1 MSPTYTLGVATDIP
15 IPGRAQRLG
24 PLLFWAT
31 LLLSAFLLF
40 AVQPLFARMAL
51 PLLGGSP
58 GVWNTALL
66 FFQGLLLAAYA
77 AVHGLAARLGPRR
90 QVGLHL
96 VALLLPVLV
105 LPIALPLGAVPPA
118 EHDPTLWLLGLMAT
132 AVGLPYFA
140 VACSSPLL
148 QRWFA
153 SSGHPAAGDP
163 YFLFAASNL
172 GSLAGLLA
180 YPLLVEPRWSL
191 EAQARGWTLGYGL
204 LVLLLLCCAAWTLGW
219 GHGRPSAAGPASAAT
234 PDADAGPAGP
244 ALAPPLS
251 RRLWWAALAALPSS
265 LMIGAT
271 TAISTDLASFPL
283 LWLPPLGLYL
293 LSFVLVFARRRL
305 LPARLVARTLPMVAL
320 PLAVALALG
329 ANQPVG
335 VLLALHLLFLFV
347 AALACHGR
355 LADDRPA
362 PRHLTAFYLWISL
375 GGVLGGLCNVLL
387 APQLFRSIAEYPI
400 ALVLACLLGLPPP
413 ADPPALAPRRAL
425 FDLLL
430 PSMLT
435 AAVAALLLAP
445 QARSMAVYPVLGSLV
460 FPLAGLV
467 AFGFS
472 RRRLRFSLA
481 MAGIL
486 LVGQPYTQSLGSLL
500 YAERSF
506 YGVSRV
512 RLSPDG
518 SQRLLFHGSSLH
530 GAQSTRPAARPEP
543 LTYYARTGP
552 LGWLF
557 QALEPRLAGQAV
569 GAVGLGAG
577 AIACYAEPGQTWTFF
592 ELDPTVARIARDPRY
607 FSFLAACAPEARL
620 VLGDARLTLGRAA
633 EAGFG
638 LLVLDAYSSDAIPLH
653 LITREALDL
662 YLAKL
667 RPDGLLAFHISN
679 RHLDLEPVLGRLAQ
693 SAGLQALVA
702 EDLDPA
708 ESALEAG
715 AYPAIYLVMAREEAA
730 LKPLRGDPRWRPARA
745 DGPLWTD
752 DFASVLGAL
761 RR

>member
-1 MSPTYTLGVATDIP
+1 MHSE
-15 IPGRAQRLG
+15 RAQRLG
-24 PLLFWAT
+24 PLLFSAT

-66 FFQGLLLAAYA
+66 FFQSLLLAAYA

-96 VALLLPVLV
+96 VALLLPVLM
-105 LPIALPLGAVPPA
+105 LPIALPPEAAPPA
-118 EHDPTLWLLGLMAT
+118 EGDPTLWLLALMAT
-132 AVGLPYFA
+132 VVGLPYFA

-153 SSGHPAAGDP
+153 SSGHPASGDP

-191 EAQARGWTLGYGL
+191 EDQARGWALGYGL
-204 LVLLLLCCAAWTLGW
+204 LVLLLLGCAAWTLAW
-219 GHGRPSAAGPASAAT
+219 GQGRPSASEPSTDAAPDAAGPTA
-234 PDADAGPAGP
+234 
-244 ALAPPLS
+244 APPLS
-251 RRLWWAALAALPSS
+251 RRLWWAAMAALPSS

-305 LPARLVARTLPMVAL
+305 LPARWVARALPMVAL
-320 PLAVALALG
+320 PLVVALALG
-329 ANQPVG
+329 ANQPLG
-335 VLLALHLLFLFV
+335 ALLALHLLFLFV

-362 PRHLTAFYLWISL
+362 PRHLTAFYLWLSF
-375 GGVLGGLCNVLL
+375 GGVLGGLFNVLL

-400 ALVLACLLGLPPP
+400 ALVLVCLLGLPPP
-413 ADPPALAPRRAL
+413 ADPPARAPRPAL

-430 PSMLT
+430 PALLT
-435 AAVAALLLAP
+435 AAAAALLLTP
-445 QARSMAVYPVLGSLV
+445 QARSSAVYPFLGSLV

-472 RRRLRFSLA
+472 RRRLRFGLA
-481 MAGIL
+481 VAGIL
-486 LVGQPYTQSLGSLL
+486 LVGQPYTQRLGSLL

-530 GAQSTRPAARPEP
+530 GAQSTAAAARPEP

-557 QALEPRLAGQAV
+557 QALGPRLAGQAV

-592 ELDPTVARIARDPRY
+592 ELDPTVVRIARDPRY
-607 FSFLAACAPEARL
+607 FGYLAACAPEARL
-620 VLGDARLTLGRAA
+620 VLGDARLTLRRADDA
-633 EAGFG
+633 SFG

-653 LITREALDL
+653 LISREALDL

-693 SAGLQALVA
+693 SAGLHALVA
-702 EDLDPA
+702 EDLDPSEA
-708 ESALEAG
+708 ALQAG
-715 AYPAIYLVMAREEAA
+715 AYPAIYLVMARTEAT
-730 LKPLRGDPRWRPARA
+730 LQPLQVDSRWRQARA

-752 DFASVLGAL
+752 DFASVLAAL